1 MRYAILFQIFDEKNP
16 SFTTKVLNMEYQ
28 ATKDGAITAYN
39 KFKNACPDLIVP
51 ESYSAEVI
59 INVLD
64 DANNVINYHFR
75 RVRYDFSEKKF
86 FEEAAKEYFKF

>member
-1 MRYAILFQIFDEKNP
+1 MRYVIYFQIFDEKNP

-39 KFKNACPDLIVP
+39 KFKRECPDLVVP

-64 DANNVINYHFR
+64 DSNNVVSFHFR
-75 RVRYDFSEKKF
+75 RVRYDYSEKKYY
-86 FEEAAKEYFKF
+86 EEAAKEYFGF

>member
-1 MRYAILFQIFDEKNP
+1 MKFVILLQIFDEKNP

-39 KFKNACPDLIVP
+39 KYKKSCPDLIVP

-64 DANNVINYHFR
+64 DFNNVTNYHYR
-75 RVRYDFSEKKF
+75 RVRYDFSEKKYY
-86 FEEAAKEYFKF
+86 EEAAKEYFKF